1 MKKSSRDVAN
11 AHRVTQEQQ
20 KVEHDKAWADPYG
33 EKTPT
38 HNNKWVLVYFINT
51 FHIDAIL

>member
-1 MKKSSRDVAN
+1 MKKASRDVAN

-38 HNNKWVLVYFINT
+38 HNNKWVLVLLY
-51 FHIDAIL
+51 